1 MRLGAIRSNH
11 HNTQFL
17 KPASASKNGE
27 TGNRQ
32 QGGKNRIWLNLTNT
46 EGAFKQTIG
55 YVNGATNDYDRGYDA
70 LSFNGN
76 SYINFYSVNNN
87 SL

>member
-46 EGAFKQTIG
+46 EGAFKQT
-55 YVNGATNDYDRGYDA
+55 R
-70 LSFNGN
+70 
-76 SYINFYSVNNN
+76 
-87 SL
+87 

>member
-46 EGAFKQTIG
+46 EGAFKQTLIG
-55 YVNGATNDYDRGYDA
+55 YVNGRPMITIGDMMP
-70 LSFNGN
+70 
-76 SYINFYSVNNN
+76 SVLTETVI
-87 SL
+87 STLQR